1 MKKLM
6 TVLTLVI
13 ALTTACEKSENSNSP
28 KSDKDA
34 QSEERLYKTP
44 EQDSID
50 MEIYRSYLSVGFP
63 ESLTESIDFL
73 IDDLKS
79 KVSGDTAKGLENT
92 IVWNHQKNF
101 GGVIYIEADGKPL
114 SISITDYT
122 GKGYKWLMDMGADG
136 LQAGADEM
144 FYSDAIGGDIN
155 KSIYPEDLNSL
166 NIQYKEMI
174 VNIYSEFNYPE
185 K

>member
-1 MKKLM
+1 MKKLLLVVFSLVM
-6 TVLTLVI
+6 VL
-13 ALTTACEKSENSNSP
+13 TACEKSESNNQG
-28 KSDKDA
+28 A
-34 QSEERLYKTP
+34 RGRAHKTP
-44 EQDSID
+44 AQDSLD
-50 MEIYRSYLSVGFP
+50 MQAFREYVSIKFP
-63 ESLTESIDFL
+63 ETLNESINFL
-73 IDDLKS
+73 IDDLKG
-79 KVSGDTAKGLENT
+79 KVSGDTAKDLQNT

-122 GKGYKWLMDMGADG
+122 GKGYRWLMDMGADG
-136 LQAGADEM
+136 LQPDDPDEM

-155 KSIYPEDLNSL
+155 KSIYPEELNKL

-174 VNIYSEFNYPE
+174 VNVYSEFNYPE

>member
-13 ALTTACEKSENSNSP
+13 VLTTTACEKSESST
-28 KSDKDA
+28 
-34 QSEERLYKTP
+34 QSARGRAYKTP
-44 EQDSID
+44 AQDSLD
-50 MEIYRSYLSVGFP
+50 MQTYREYVSIKFP
-63 ESLTESIDFL
+63 ETLNESINFL

-79 KVSGDTAKGLENT
+79 KVSGDTAKDLQNT
-92 IVWNHQKNF
+92 IVWNYQKDF
-101 GGVIYIEADGKPL
+101 GGVVYIEVDEKPL

-136 LQAGADEM
+136 LQAGTDEM

-155 KSIYPEDLNSL
+155 KSIHPEDLNSL

-174 VNIYSEFNYPE
+174 VNVYAEFNYPE